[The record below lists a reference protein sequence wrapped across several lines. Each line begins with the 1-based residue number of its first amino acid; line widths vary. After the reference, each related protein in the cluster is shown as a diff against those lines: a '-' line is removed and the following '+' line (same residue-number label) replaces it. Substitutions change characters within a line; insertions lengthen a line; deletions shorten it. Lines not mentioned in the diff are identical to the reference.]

1 MRGSSKTG
9 GASRTATDGLRIAA
23 VALACLVVWSA
34 LAAPATGAESPV
46 AQSDEQ
52 RIEAGTEYSG
62 TLDAE
67 DSRDVYTFSA
77 EEGEYL
83 RVTTRGASE
92 NVEAT
97 LYGPGGE
104 ELGALDLS
112 VENTPIGA
120 VAPGSGDYRL
130 VFEPADGQEI
140 SAGSD
145 YGYAFMLSTA
155 APDAAEPNDRQSAA
169 TQRGSTTATTSAT
182 LGEGDTDW
190 YAVEVGAGATVAAD
204 LDRESTTATNDVT
217 VAIVD
222 ADGERLAE
230 TETDCTPGG
239 GPCDP
244 PELRATVDQPG
255 TYYVQVTDAGLEGYI
270 GYTLRTEARGSETT
284 EAGTPNGTAT
294 TAGAAN
300 ESATTPANGSDPERA
315 DGDAAVT
322 ETQTATETRTAAETP
337 APTET
342 QTVEA
347 ETTSQAETT
356 ASPEEASPTATAADA
371 TATST
376 PTATDD
382 GTENQSIVSNEE
394 TTTGDGPG
402 FTPLGA
408 LVAAVVAVGAL
419 VARRR
424 D

>member
-9 GASRTATDGLRIAA
+9 DTSRTATDGLRIAA

-34 LAAPATGAESPV
+34 LAAPTAGAASPV

-52 RIEAGTEYSG
+52 RIDAGTEYSG

-104 ELGALDLS
+104 ELTALDLS

-120 VAPGSGDYRL
+120 VAPESGDYRL

-145 YGYAFMLSTA
+145 YGYAFMLSAA

-169 TQRGSTTATTSAT
+169 TQRGSATATTGAT

-204 LDRESTTATNDVT
+204 LDRESTTATNDVA

-222 ADGERLAE
+222 ADGERFAG

-244 PELRATVDQPG
+244 PELRATVGRPG
-255 TYYVQVTDAGLEGYI
+255 TYYVQVTDAGLEGYVD
-270 GYTLRTEARGSETT
+270 YTLRTEVRGSETT

-294 TAGAAN
+294 TTGAAN

-322 ETQTATETRTAAETP
+322 ETQA
-337 APTET
+337 TET

-376 PTATDD
+376 PTAADD

-402 FTPLGA
+402 FTPSGA
-408 LVAAVVAVGAL
+408 LVGAVVAVGAL

-424 D
+424 N